1 MSMEKGA
8 RGQATPIRWGILG
21 TGRIARTFA
30 QGLANL
36 PDAALV
42 AVGSRSSEAAA
53 AFGDEFAVPHRHAS
67 YEGLAA
73 DPEVDAV
80 YVATPHSLHRDN
92 SLLCLEAGKAVLCE
106 KPFAINGGQAE
117 EVVALARKRG
127 RLVMEAMWT
136 RFLPAIVR
144 VRELLAEG
152 AIGEVRLLS
161 ADFGFRAPFDPHGRL
176 FDPHL
181 GGGALLDVGVY
192 TVSLASM
199 VFGPP
204 ARVTSMAHLGP
215 TGVDEQAAV
224 VLGYER
230 GQLAVLT
237 TAVRTSTPQE
247 ATLMGTGGHIRIHS
261 QWWHPTML
269 TLSVEGREEEVI
281 HLPFEGNGYHYEAAE
296 VMRCLRAGRLESE
309 VMPLDETLG
318 IMRTMDRIRAQW
330 GLRYPME

>member
-1 MSMEKGA
+1 MERGA
-8 RGQATPIRWGILG
+8 LGKSDRIRWGILG

-30 QGLANL
+30 QGLATL

-42 AVGSRSSEAAA
+42 AVGSRSQEAAD
-53 AFGDEFAVPHRHAS
+53 AFGESFTVPHRHAS

-73 DPEVDAV
+73 DPDVDVV

-106 KPFAINGGQAE
+106 KPFAINAAQAE
-117 EVVALARKRG
+117 EVVAQARKCG
-127 RLVMEAMWT
+127 RFVMEAMWT

-161 ADFGFRAPFDPHGRL
+161 ADFGFRAGFDPHGRL

-192 TVSLASM
+192 VVSLASL

-204 ARVTSMAHLGP
+204 ARIVSMAHLGS
-215 TGVDEQAAV
+215 TGVDEQAAM
-224 VLGYER
+224 VLGYAR
-230 GQLAVLT
+230 GQLAVLS

-247 ATLMGTGGHIRIHS
+247 AIVMGTEGLIRIHS
-261 QWWHPTML
+261 QWWHPTVL
-269 TLSVEGREEEVI
+269 TLSLEGREEEVI
-281 HLPFEGNGYHYEAAE
+281 HLPFEGNGYQYEAAE

-309 VMPLDETLG
+309 VMPLDETMG
-318 IMRTMDRIRAQW
+318 IVRTMDQIRAQW